1 VSRFEDNSRQM
12 TRPSILSLSFFPLLL
27 NNGFSVA
34 ADAKVSLATTA
45 SRSALQGLTI
55 SLFVMTIISC
65 ILIFKFIGEN
75 KRLKKAQQDLLLSQE
90 ELFESA
96 YKDILTKLPNR
107 SHFYHRLSEL
117 ASETGGEVKNRSFD
131 ADALPKPN
139 GYFREVTVVYI
150 DIDDFKLINESRGH
164 QAGDALLKMI
174 ADELRAIEKEYSDVY
189 VARIGGDEFVVMLE
203 NPVSRKRTEEI
214 TSALQDVFNK
224 KYCVGECN
232 IYPTASIGIARFPQ
246 DAEDVFDLVSNA
258 DMALYEAKR
267 DGKNRYMFYNPSMN
281 EMMKQMTHIQNMVLE
296 ALQEDQLY
304 LLYQP
309 QIDYAKQKLVGYEAL
324 IRWMDPVEGMI
335 MPAHF
340 IPIIEKTGQI
350 LSIGKWVLEKACMF
364 AKKVNQKSED
374 DIVVSVNISAV
385 QLIQKDFFDSVVEI
399 VGKTDVRPSL
409 IGLEITETAM
419 ITSLKQNANV
429 LSRLQQMGFH
439 VYLDD
444 FGTGYSSIHYLREL
458 PIETVKI
465 DQTFVSA
472 VGESED
478 DDDLLRLIIHIA
490 HLMKINVMAEGVETI
505 EQLSFLEEN
514 HCDTCQGFLFGLPV
528 TDEEVFNGSG
538 VPDLRYRR

>member
-1 VSRFEDNSRQM
+1 MIFSMGSSDISHSNVSLKFA
-12 TRPSILSLSFFPLLL
+12 PSDAVMQGLILSLFAMT
-27 NNGFSVA
+27 V
-34 ADAKVSLATTA
+34 VSC
-45 SRSALQGLTI
+45 
-55 SLFVMTIISC
+55 V
-65 ILIFKFIGEN
+65 LIVKFIGEN
-75 KRLKKAQQDLLLSQE
+75 RRLKKAKDELLESKE

-96 YKDILTKLPNR
+96 YMDMLTGLPNR
-107 SHFYHRLSEL
+107 SHFYLRLAEL
-117 ASETGGEVKNRSFD
+117 SRDTGTGESTK
-131 ADALPKPN
+131 AEGP
-139 GYFREVTVVYI
+139 FREVDVVYI

-174 ADELRAIEKEYSDVY
+174 ADELKKMEHDFPETY

-203 NPVSRKRTEEI
+203 NPASRKSTEKITAAIQEI
-214 TSALQDVFNK
+214 FNR
-224 KYCVGECN
+224 KYCIGECN

-246 DAEDVFDLVSNA
+246 DAENMFTLVTNA

-267 DGKNRYMFYNPSMN
+267 DGKNRFIFYNPSMN

-296 ALQEDQLY
+296 ALSEDQLY

-309 QIDYAKQKLVGYEAL
+309 QIDYAKHKLVGYEAL
-324 IRWMDPVEGMI
+324 IRWMDPLEGMI
-335 MPAHF
+335 MPGHF

-350 LSIGKWVLEKACMF
+350 LSIGKWVLEKACIF
-364 AKKVNQKSED
+364 ARKVNATSED
-374 DIVVSVNISAV
+374 DIIVSVNISAV
-385 QLIQKDFFDSVVEI
+385 QLIQKDFFDSVVDI

-419 ITSLKQNANV
+419 ITSLKQNADV

-505 EQLSFLEEN
+505 EQLNFLEEN
-514 HCDTCQGFLFGLPV
+514 HCDTCQGFLFSMPI
-528 TDEEVFNGSG
+528 TEEEIFSGSV
-538 VPDLRYRR
+538 VPELKYRR

>member
-1 VSRFEDNSRQM
+1 MSRFKDNSRQNI
-12 TRPSILSLSFFPLLL
+12 RPSTLLFLAFPMIFSA
-27 NNGFSVA
+27 GFSD
-34 ADAKVSLATTA
+34 ADATKALLALT
-45 SRSALQGLTI
+45 SGSSALQGLSI

-65 ILIFKFIGEN
+65 VLIFKFIDEN
-75 KRLKKAQQDLLLSQE
+75 KRLKRTQEDLLRSKE

-96 YKDILTKLPNR
+96 YKDMLTQLPNR
-107 SHFYHRLSEL
+107 SHFYHRLAEL
-117 ASETGGEVKNRSFD
+117 ARETG
-131 ADALPKPN
+131 ADKSDKADTSTKPD
-139 GYFREVTVVYI
+139 GYFWEVTVVYI

-164 QAGDALLKMI
+164 QAGDALLKLI
-174 ADELRAIEKEYSDVY
+174 AVELLKLTGDYSDVY

-203 NPVSRKRTEEI
+203 NPISRKRTEEI
-214 TSALQDVFNK
+214 TSAIQEVFNK

-296 ALQEDQLY
+296 ALEEDQLY

-309 QIDYAKQKLVGYEAL
+309 QIDYSKHKLVGYEAL
-324 IRWMDPVEGMI
+324 IRWMDPKEGMI

-350 LSIGKWVLEKACMF
+350 LTIGKWVLEKACIF
-364 AKKVNQKSED
+364 ARKVNETSVD
-374 DIVVSVNISAV
+374 DIIVSVNISAV
-385 QLIQKDFFDSVVEI
+385 QLVQKDFFDSVVEI

-514 HCDTCQGFLFGLPV
+514 HCDTCQGFLFSMPI
-528 TDEEVFNGSG
+528 TEEEVFSGS
-538 VPDLRYRR
+538 VIPDLRYRR

>member
-1 VSRFEDNSRQM
+1 MSRFDCIKRQII
-12 TRPSILSLSFFPLLL
+12 RASALFLLILQPTFLIGAS
-27 NNGFSVA
+27 
-34 ADAKVSLATTA
+34 ADPASGESLATVP
-45 SRSALQGLTI
+45 SDSVLLGLI
-55 SLFVMTIISC
+55 FSLLTMTVISC
-65 ILIFKFIGEN
+65 VLMIKFIGEN
-75 KRLKKAQQDLLLSQE
+75 KRLKNAQNDLLRSKE

-96 YKDILTKLPNR
+96 YKDTLTGLPNR
-107 SHFYHRLSEL
+107 SHFYLRLAEL
-117 ASETGGEVKNRSFD
+117 SRDSDMD
-131 ADALPKPN
+131 ATMKDDKPVN
-139 GYFREVTVVYI
+139 PFREVDIVYI
-150 DIDDFKLINESRGH
+150 DVDDFKLINESRGH

-174 ADELRAIEKEYSDVY
+174 AAALSKLSRDHSDVY
-189 VARIGGDEFVVMLE
+189 VSRIGGDEFVVMLE
-203 NPVSRKRTEEI
+203 NPASRKTTEEVTAAI
-214 TSALQDVFNK
+214 QEIFNR

-246 DAEDVFDLVSNA
+246 DAENMFDLMTNA

-267 DGKNRYMFYNPSMN
+267 DGKNRFIFYNPSMN

-296 ALQEDQLY
+296 ALSEDQLY

-309 QIDYAKQKLVGYEAL
+309 QIDYAKHKLVGYEAL
-324 IRWMDPVEGMI
+324 IRWMDPLEGMI
-335 MPAHF
+335 MPGHF

-350 LSIGKWVLEKACMF
+350 LSIGKWVLEKACIF
-364 AKKVNQKSED
+364 ARKVNEKSEE
-374 DIVVSVNISAV
+374 DIIISVNISAV
-385 QLIQKDFFDSVVEI
+385 QLIQKDFFDSVVDI

-419 ITSLKQNANV
+419 ITSLKQNADV

-490 HLMKINVMAEGVETI
+490 HLMKINVMAEGVETM
-505 EQLSFLEEN
+505 EQLNFLEEN
-514 HCDTCQGFLFGLPV
+514 HCDTCQGFLFSMPITEEEILSGNVV
-528 TDEEVFNGSG
+528 TD
-538 VPDLRYRR
+538 LKYRR

>member
-1 VSRFEDNSRQM
+1 MPGGVVSRFDCIKRQII
-12 TRPSILSLSFFPLLL
+12 RASALFLLIFQPTFL
-27 NNGFSVA
+27 IGAS
-34 ADAKVSLATTA
+34 ADPASGESLATA
-45 SRSALQGLTI
+45 PSDSVLLGLI
-55 SLFVMTIISC
+55 FSLLTMTVISC
-65 ILIFKFIGEN
+65 VLMIKFIGEN
-75 KRLKKAQQDLLLSQE
+75 KRLKNAQNELLRSKE

-96 YKDILTKLPNR
+96 YKDTLTGLPNR
-107 SHFYHRLSEL
+107 SHFYLRLAEL
-117 ASETGGEVKNRSFD
+117 SRDSDTD
-131 ADALPKPN
+131 ATMKDGKPVTP
-139 GYFREVTVVYI
+139 FREVDIVYI
-150 DIDDFKLINESRGH
+150 DVDDFKLINESRGH
-164 QAGDALLKMI
+164 QTGDALLRMI
-174 ADELRAIEKEYSDVY
+174 AAALSKLSRDYSDVY
-189 VARIGGDEFVVMLE
+189 VSRIGGDEFVVMLE
-203 NPVSRKRTEEI
+203 NPASRKTTEEVTAAI
-214 TSALQDVFNK
+214 QEIFNR

-246 DAEDVFDLVSNA
+246 DAEDMFDLMTNA

-267 DGKNRYMFYNPSMN
+267 DGKNRFIFYNPSMN

-296 ALQEDQLY
+296 ALSEDQLY

-309 QIDYAKQKLVGYEAL
+309 QIDYAKHKLVGYEAL
-324 IRWMDPVEGMI
+324 IRWMDPLEGMI
-335 MPAHF
+335 MPGHF

-350 LSIGKWVLEKACMF
+350 LSIGKWVLEKACIF
-364 AKKVNQKSED
+364 ARKVNEKSED
-374 DIVVSVNISAV
+374 DIIVSVNISAV
-385 QLIQKDFFDSVVEI
+385 QLIQKDFFDSVVDI

-419 ITSLKQNANV
+419 ITSLKQNADV

-490 HLMKINVMAEGVETI
+490 HLMKINVMAEGVETM
-505 EQLSFLEEN
+505 EQLNFLEEN
-514 HCDTCQGFLFGLPV
+514 HCDTCQGFLFSMPITEEEILSGNVV
-528 TDEEVFNGSG
+528 TD
-538 VPDLRYRR
+538 LKYRR